1 MLLFY
6 KFFTFFFYPILI
18 LIIFLRKFFNKEDKD
33 RYKEKLFPSNFN
45 VKKISGNKL
54 IWFHAASIGEAQSV
68 IPLIKKMIRNDDKT
82 EILITTISLTSSNLL
97 KKEFKNNKKI
107 KHRFFPLDINFLV
120 KKFLLRWRPNMA
132 IFIDSEIW
140 PNFLSEI
147 KKKQIPL
154 VLLNGRI
161 TKKTYSKWLLINSS
175 AKEIFALF
183 DLCLVANRESEN
195 YLKNLGAKNIKYL
208 GNLKFASENMLENFD
223 HNNKIFK
230 NKNFWCAVSTH
241 KGEDIFIVNTHI
253 NLKKINKDSTCIIIP
268 RHTVRSLEISRICQS
283 KNLKYQILSDGDVID
298 NNKDVVIVN
307 SYGLVPKYLKLC
319 KSVFI
324 GKSLIKKLELVGG
337 QNPIEA
343 AKFGC
348 KIYHGPYVY
357 NFKDI
362 YEQLSKY
369 KITEQINDEVL
380 LSNKLSFDL
389 NNEDL
394 MINQKA
400 ISDINNLGNRILNET
415 FKELK
420 EVNAN

>member
-6 KFFTFFFYPILI
+6 KFFTFFFYPIFI
-18 LIIFLRKFFNKEDKD
+18 LIIFLRKYFNKEDKE

-45 VKKISGNKL
+45 VEKISGNKL

-68 IPLIKKMIRNDDKT
+68 IPLIKKIIRNDDKT

-97 KKEFKNNKKI
+97 KKEFKNEKKI

-120 KKFLLRWRPNMA
+120 KKFLVKWRPNMA

-147 KKKQIPL
+147 KKNQIRL

-161 TKKTYSKWLLINSS
+161 TKKTYSRWLLMSS
-175 AKEIFALF
+175 LANEIFALF

-208 GNLKFASENMLENFD
+208 GNLKFASENMLENF
-223 HNNKIFK
+223 NLNTKIVK
-230 NKNFWCAVSTH
+230 NRNFWCAVSTH
-241 KGEDIFIVNTHI
+241 KGEDIFIINTHI

-268 RHTVRSLEISRICQS
+268 RHIIRSSEISRICQS
-283 KNLKYQILSDGDVID
+283 KNLKYQILSSDDVID
-298 NNKDVVIVN
+298 DNKDVVIVN

-324 GKSLIKKLELVGG
+324 GKSLIKKLESVGG

-362 YEQLSKY
+362 YEQLNKY
-369 KITEQINDEVL
+369 KISEQINDEVI
-380 LSNKLSFDL
+380 LSKKISYDL
-389 NNEDL
+389 DNESL
-394 MINQKA
+394 MVNQKA
-400 ISDINNLGNRILNET
+400 INDINNLGSKILSET

-420 EVNAN
+420 QVYG